1 MRKNTNY
8 TKEVLIFIDT
18 KVFFP
23 KACPELPALYVL
35 AAGKIY
41 RGRQVLYHLDDDASS
56 PTSSPTPLHF
66 YLTVLS
72 ALCTVLLVFLK
83 WLDTM
88 QAQEH
93 NTVIRTYY

>member
-41 RGRQVLYHLDDDASS
+41 HLDHDASS